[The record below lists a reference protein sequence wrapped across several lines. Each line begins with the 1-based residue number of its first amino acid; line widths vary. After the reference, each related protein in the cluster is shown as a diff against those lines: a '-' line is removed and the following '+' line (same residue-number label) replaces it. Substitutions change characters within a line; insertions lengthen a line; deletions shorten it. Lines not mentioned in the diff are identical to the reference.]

1 MKKLYA
7 IIASVLVFGSVAG
20 AQDTFYP
27 GWFWGLKAG
36 ATYSSGEAHQWTDLL
51 SYPTIAANVG
61 YQFFPCFGVRGELSG
76 FESKGTAL
84 NPVGEKTYKF
94 NYASLN
100 IDAVL
105 DICNIF
111 KFKAARVVNPY
122 IFLGIGGNLRFNNN
136 GVTPAELPVDNYY
149 WNKTTPSFTGRFG
162 GGIDFRVSP
171 AVAITLEVADNIYTD
186 KFNSKIGTALG
197 NLECDQNII
206 GLLGV
211 KFTFDAANKAKAA
224 AAAAAEAAAAK
235 AAAEAAAKA
244 AAEKAAAEKAAAEK
258 AAAEKAAR
266 EKAEREAREAAE
278 RAKIAAR
285 KDALEN
291 TLDAETR
298 SIYFLI
304 GKSVIR
310 KSEASKIDIIANA
323 VKTLDCNVLV
333 KGYADKAT
341 GNAKINQTLSEKR
354 CAVVAKALQNAGIP
368 ADRISTEP
376 FGDREQVSDIP
387 AKNRVAIS
395 ILTD

>member
-7 IIASVLVFGSVAG
+7 ILASVLVLGSVAS

-36 ATYSSGEAHQWTDLL
+36 ASYSSGEAHQWTDLL
-51 SYPTIAANVG
+51 TYPTIAANVG
-61 YQFFPCFGVRGELSG
+61 YQIAPCFGVRGELSG

-84 NPVGEKTYKF
+84 NSTGEKTYKF

-122 IFLGIGGNLRFNNN
+122 LFLGIGGNLRFNNS
-136 GVTPAELPVDNYY
+136 GITAAELPKDNYY
-149 WNKTTPSFTGRFG
+149 WNSTTPSFTGRFG

-171 AVAITLEVADNIYTD
+171 AVAISLEVADNIYTD

-197 NLECDQNII
+197 SLECDQNII

-244 AAEKAAAEKAAAEK
+244 AAEKAAAEAAAAK

-266 EKAEREAREAAE
+266 EKAEKEAREAAE
-278 RAKIAAR
+278 RAKIEAR
-285 KDALEN
+285 KNALE
-291 TLDAETR
+291 TALDAETR
-298 SIYFLI
+298 NIYFLI
-304 GKSVIR
+304 NKSVIR
-310 KSEASKIDIIANA
+310 KSEAPKIDIIANA
-323 VKTLDCNVLV
+323 VKTLDCNVVV
-333 KGYADKAT
+333 KGYADKFT
-341 GNAKINQTLSEKR
+341 GNAKINQNLSERR
-354 CAVVAKALQNAGIP
+354 CAVVAKALEKAGVP